1 MDNNI
6 FDIIPDFDM
15 GLVIDPIDI
24 RYRFKDSPVPR
35 VNDILDMVNEP
46 YLIEWANKVGL
57 YQRKNHSIYKDEA
70 LAVGTFVHEF
80 IDKNI
85 NFRTVPDFN
94 IIANTNIRKQV
105 KNAFSGFLAWWN
117 IITTQKCEVLFS
129 EKEIICKYFGGTL
142 DLLIKINDKI
152 YLVDFKTSKYPSY
165 KHSLQVSAYRY
176 LLKTELGI
184 DVDGG
189 CIILM
194 LNKKTGDFKEV
205 GYYLHIEEC
214 KEYLDYCEECFL
226 SLVYM
231 YYNISR
237 VKYTFDNLNMEI

>member
-1 MDNNI
+1 MMNVLN
-6 FDIIPDFDM
+6 IIPNFDM

-24 RYRFKDSPVPR
+24 KYRFADNPVPR
-35 VNDILDMVNEP
+35 VNDILDMINEP

-57 YQRKNHSIYKDEA
+57 YQRKKHSIYKDEA
-70 LAVGTFVHEF
+70 LAIGTFVHYF
-80 IDKNI
+80 IEQYI
-85 NFRTVPDFN
+85 NYHIVPDFN
-94 IIANTNIRKQV
+94 AIEDSNIRKQV
-105 KNAFSGFLAWWN
+105 KNAFTAFLAWWN
-117 IITTQKCEVLFS
+117 IITTQNYEVLFT
-129 EKEIICKYFGGTL
+129 EKEIVCKYFGGTI

-165 KHSLQVSAYRY
+165 KHSLQVSAYKY
-176 LLKTELGI
+176 LLKSIMGI
-184 DVDGG
+184 NVDGG

-226 SLVYM
+226 SLVYT
-231 YYNISR
+231 YYNICR
-237 VKYTFDNLNMEI
+237 VKYTFDNLNMET